1 MVFWWTL
8 QKVRL
13 RELTL
18 RLVQIRR
25 ENIRIKVRV
34 NTLYSGAF
42 SVYVSSCQDSVLS
55 LVFFII
61 VLGALTR

>member
-13 RELTL
+13 CESTL
-18 RLVQIRR
+18 RLVQVRR
-25 ENIRIKVRV
+25 ENIGIKVRM